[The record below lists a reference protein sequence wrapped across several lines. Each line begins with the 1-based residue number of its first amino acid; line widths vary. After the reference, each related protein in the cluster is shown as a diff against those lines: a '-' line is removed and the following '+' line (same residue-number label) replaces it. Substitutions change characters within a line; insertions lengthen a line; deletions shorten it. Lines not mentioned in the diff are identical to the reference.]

1 MVLSS
6 WLAALCKQLLYFKVT
21 ARYLGSDCGLKLG
34 RQAAW
39 RPGKRDLNHVP
50 SSCLAGFLL
59 SVVRLCVMLSLCCQA
74 AWWHRVVSGG
84 HLAFRSSC
92 LAGALVAFGRQAAW
106 WPGAHYELVS
116 TSYLVALSRQSL
128 RAVTARDLGSIS
140 YTVAELLGGCLLCDV
155 DVSAGVFTL
164 VDFYFHVAGL
174 QPAFE
179 EAQQQAAAAGG
190 HYASEAQA
198 TPRVDVGDPP

>member
-1 MVLSS
+1 M
-6 WLAALCKQLLYFKVT
+6 LCYHW
-21 ARYLGSDCGLKLG
+21 C

-39 RPGKRDLNHVP
+39 RHSAGVERTIGVPVKLLCRDVGL
-50 SSCLAGFLL
+50 
-59 SVVRLCVMLSLCCQA
+59 
-74 AWWHRVVSGG
+74 
-84 HLAFRSSC
+84 HLAVK
-92 LAGALVAFGRQAAW
+92 LLGGRVHIMSV
-106 WPGAHYELVS
+106 GVS

-164 VDFYFHVAGL
+164 VDFYFHFAGL

-198 TPRVDVGDPP
+198 TPRVDVGDSP